1 MEMRAGSRATTQEKR
16 LESALKARADRPR
29 ARRYPFVA
37 TINLTDMQSEV
48 QARHQTSNLSLFGCQ
63 VAPGSVFPLGA
74 KMRIRIV
81 HGGVSFTAIGKVA
94 YSHLEFGAGIL
105 FTTIE
110 GNDQFVLEKWIDEL
124 RSKRE

>member
-1 MEMRAGSRATTQEKR
+1 MRAGTRPTTQEKR
-16 LESALKARADRPR
+16 LENALKARADRPR

-37 TINLTDMQSEV
+37 TVDLTDVQSEI

-63 VAPGSVFPLGA
+63 VAPGKVFPLGA

-81 HGGVSFTAIGKVA
+81 HGGVSFMAMGNVA
-94 YSHLEFGAGIL
+94 YAQLESGTGIL

-110 GNDQFVLEKWIDEL
+110 SNDQSVLEKWIDEL
-124 RSKRE
+124 RGKRG

>member
-1 MEMRAGSRATTQEKR
+1 MRAGPRATTQEKR
-16 LESALKARADRPR
+16 LENALKARADRPR

-37 TINLTDMQSEV
+37 TIDLTDMQSEI

-63 VAPGSVFPLGA
+63 VAPGRVFPPGA
-74 KMRIRIV
+74 KIRIKIV
-81 HGGVSFTAIGKVA
+81 HGGASFTAMGRVA
-94 YSHLEFGAGIL
+94 YAHLEFGTGIL

-110 GNDQFVLEKWIDEL
+110 SNDQSVLEKWIDEL